1 MSVLDWSFVILLSAA
16 LLFFLL
22 GILFF
27 FSFLLASR
35 KFKPVKKKRP
45 PKNKK
50 KRRQFLQLR
59 KQLDKKRRSRR
70 LWSILFL
77 LIAAMSLGGGFYS
90 RYYQQN
96 NLGGDDSEALVQ
108 SYYLLEE
115 AVLQINNVQAGEN
128 PQKSIKNLQ
137 EVTSRLASYGARKA
151 AMSLSTD
158 GQTLLNRHFTMLREL
173 GVNLNGQT
181 VESLQNQGTSEGYL
195 EDIEKVRES
204 QSKVFKRFNVNE
216 GALKKKQ

>member
-27 FSFLLASR
+27 FNFLLVSR
-35 KFKPVKKKRP
+35 KFKASKKKRP

-50 KRRQFLQLR
+50 KRRQFMILR
-59 KQLDKKRRSRR
+59 KQLDKKRKSRR

-77 LIAAMSLGGGFYS
+77 LFAVLSIGGGFYS

-115 AVLQINNVQAGEN
+115 AALQISNVQAGEN

-151 AMSLSTD
+151 AMSLSPE

-173 GVNLNGQT
+173 GVNLHGQT
-181 VESLQNQGTSEGYL
+181 VESLQNQQVSETYL
-195 EDIEKVRES
+195 EDIDKVRAS
-204 QSKVFKRFNVNE
+204 QSNVFKRFKVNE